1 MAVAVSRN
9 GRSPM
14 AKTRAKAPL
23 SREIARLRPAGVL
36 ADAVEQYLQE
46 KFPSQK
52 RPWLAASL
60 LALILELYEREE
72 AFPPRQQIAQALDC
86 SVYGID
92 AALSVAGARDL
103 LTIEVKLVPG
113 GVEQR
118 ESVVKQRYMVP
129 CEELRAIARSV
140 RQQAR
145 RQPSSAA

>member
-1 MAVAVSRN
+1 
-9 GRSPM
+9 M
-14 AKTRAKAPL
+14 AKTRAKTPL

-36 ADAVEQYLQE
+36 ADAVEQFLQS
-46 KFPSQK
+46 KYPSQK
-52 RPWLAASL
+52 RPWLSASV

-72 AFPPRQQIAQALDC
+72 AFPPRQQIAKALDC

-103 LTIEVKLVPG
+103 LTIEVKLLPG

-118 ESVVKQRYMVP
+118 QSVIKQRYMIP
-129 CEELRAIARSV
+129 SEELKAVARSV

-145 RQPSSAA
+145 RQDNSVA